1 MRLLLVIF
9 AIFGLLVSPVA
20 ASAAQAAC
28 RAPMPSGAT
37 TMGKMASV
45 SHSHAAL
52 TSGDPCCGHIGE
64 KDSARSCARDC
75 AATCTVV
82 AALPAAGVSLP
93 FVLGAAN
100 LVVGPATP
108 VHPFEPSAQERPPKL
123 MS

>member
-9 AIFGLLVSPVA
+9 AFFGLLVSPVA

-28 RAPMPSGAT
+28 RAPMPSGPT

-52 TSGDPCCGHIGE
+52 TSGDSCCGHIGE

-75 AATCTVV
+75 AATVV
-82 AALPAAGVSLP
+82 AALPAAGVNLP

-108 VHPFEPSAQERPPKL
+108 VHPFAPSAQERPPKL